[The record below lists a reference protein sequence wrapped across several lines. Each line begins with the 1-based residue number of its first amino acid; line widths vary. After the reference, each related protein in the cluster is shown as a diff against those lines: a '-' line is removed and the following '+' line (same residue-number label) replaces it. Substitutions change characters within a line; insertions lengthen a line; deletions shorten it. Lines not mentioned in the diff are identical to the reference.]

1 MRNLVLPIVMMLI
14 SLGGFAQTKSILF
27 VGNSYTHC
35 NDGVDKMLVSLAAS
49 KGIEI
54 YAESSAIGGYSLQ
67 RHCSNQQTLSKIKSK
82 AWDYVVLQELSTNPC
97 YPPEVVDTL
106 TYPYAKILSDMV
118 HDNNYCTQLMFYMT
132 WGRKNGYISDTTY
145 MPLTTFNGMQKRLA
159 ESYCEMA
166 ADNDGAVAPVGMA
179 WKYVRDNYPEINLY
193 TEDKSH
199 PSPQGTYLAA
209 CVFYASIF
217 KESPEGASY
226 TYGLPQSEAAI
237 LQQAASVVVFRSM
250 AEWRLDQKPRCEE
263 YANGKRNRASF
274 ANIVID
280 GKLQFDRNIIVD
292 YSIYTYTGRLCKQ
305 GTLHGDSIDV
315 SDFRSGLYLIKLAD
329 GETQKFVVE

>member
-1 MRNLVLPIVMMLI
+1 M
-14 SLGGFAQTKSILF
+14 
-27 VGNSYTHC
+27 
-35 NDGVDKMLVSLAAS
+35 
-49 KGIEI
+49 
-54 YAESSAIGGYSLQ
+54 
-67 RHCSNQQTLSKIKSK
+67 
-82 AWDYVVLQELSTNPC
+82 
-97 YPPEVVDTL
+97 
-106 TYPYAKILSDMV
+106 
-118 HDNNYCTQLMFYMT
+118 
-132 WGRKNGYISDTTY
+132 
-145 MPLTTFNGMQKRLA
+145 
-159 ESYCEMA
+159 
-166 ADNDGAVAPVGMA
+166 
-179 WKYVRDNYPEINLY
+179 
-193 TEDKSH
+193 
-199 PSPQGTYLAA
+199 
-209 CVFYASIF
+209 FYASIF

-250 AEWRLDQKPRCEE
+250 SEWRLDQKPRCEE

-329 GETQKFVVE
+329 GETHKFVVE